1 MIGNHDHKCRGYYCH
16 KSLCWL
22 GVVKDEGEDESENEI
37 VADLSQLFVSHE
49 DLEQYY
55 EHLETLENPT
65 HKDFDKMNYYVNL
78 RKTEQTL
85 KDKREQKLKKK

>member
-22 GVVKDEGEDESENEI
+22 GIERGEDEEVSENEI

-49 DLEQYY
+49 DLE
-55 EHLETLENPT
+55 
-65 HKDFDKMNYYVNL
+65 
-78 RKTEQTL
+78 
-85 KDKREQKLKKK
+85 